1 MNVLCAQ
8 LSIPHLPLMNI
19 AALSSTD
26 TAAIHFIGALNTA
39 EVCGIELVWGA
50 PCNAQQSY
58 VLLSAPLQGLG
69 HLFLSLLGREL
80 FVHRRQS
87 I

>member
-19 AALSSTD
+19 AALRPTD
-26 TAAIHFIGALNTA
+26 TKYAATHFIGALNAA

-58 VLLSAPLQGLG
+58 VLSVF
-69 HLFLSLLGREL
+69 HYK
-80 FVHRRQS
+80 V
-87 I
+87 

>member
-19 AALSSTD
+19 NIVALRPTD

-39 EVCGIELVWGA
+39 EVCGIELVWG
-50 PCNAQQSY
+50 NAQQSN
-58 VLLSAPLQGLG
+58 VLSSAPLQGL
-69 HLFLSLLGREL
+69 LSPFLSLLGREL